1 MSGIAP
7 LSPIEADRTL
17 GLSTTVP
24 AEVILAA
31 GLRPL
36 DLNNIF
42 ITSGTTADLVEQ
54 AEREGFPRNSCAW
67 NKGVYAAARRLRL
80 KRLVGVTQGDCSNTH
95 ATMEMLQAAG
105 VQILPFAFPY
115 QPEDAELLALSLRRF
130 AEALDTTVEKAEE
143 WKRRLDAVRSLA
155 HRIDELCWR
164 DGLITGAEQHL
175 FLISC
180 SDFFGDAQEYRRR
193 AEALIAQ
200 TRARKPMPQMIRLAL
215 IGIPPIVDG
224 LFEFLEK
231 RGARILFNEI
241 PRQFSMP
248 GATRSLIEQYSRY
261 TYPYD
266 IFHRLDDIQAQLKL
280 RHVDGV
286 IHYVQSFCF
295 RQVQDAILRK
305 NIDLPILTLECDR
318 PGPMEMST
326 ETRLEAFL
334 EMLHGGGTNC

>member
-1 MSGIAP
+1 MSGVTP
-7 LSPIEADRTL
+7 LSPADAGRAL

-24 AEVILAA
+24 VEVIFAA
-31 GLRPL
+31 GLRPI

-42 ITSGTTADLVEQ
+42 ITSGITGELVEQ

-67 NKGVYAAARRLRL
+67 NKGVYAAARRLGL

-105 VQILPFAFPY
+105 VGIVPFAFPY
-115 QPEDAELLALSLRRF
+115 QPEDAEMLALSLRRF
-130 AEALDTTVEKAEE
+130 ASALGATLEEAEQ
-143 WKRRLDAVRSLA
+143 WKSRLDMVRALA

-164 DGLITGAEQHL
+164 DGLVTGAEQHL
-175 FLISC
+175 YLISC
-180 SDFFGDAQEYRRR
+180 SDFFGDEQEYARR
-193 AEALIAQ
+193 AEELIDKARGRPPMAQ
-200 TRARKPMPQMIRLAL
+200 SVRLAL

-224 LFEFLEK
+224 MFEFLES
-231 RGARILFNEI
+231 RDARIVFNEI
-241 PRQFSMP
+241 PRQFAMP
-248 GATRSLIEQYSRY
+248 DATRTLMEQYSRY

-266 IFHRLDDIQAQLKL
+266 IFHRLDDIKSQLKL
-280 RHVDGV
+280 RRVDGV

-295 RQVQDAILRK
+295 RQAQDAIVRK

-318 PGPMEMST
+318 PGQLEMSA

-334 EMLHGGGTNC
+334 EMLHGRR

>member
-7 LSPIEADRTL
+7 LSPIEAARTV
-17 GLSTTVP
+17 GLSTTIPV
-24 AEVILAA
+24 EVIFAA

-36 DLNNIF
+36 DQNNIF
-42 ITSGTTADLVEQ
+42 ITSGITADLVEQ

-67 NKGVYAAARRLRL
+67 NKGVYAAARGLGLTRM
-80 KRLVGVTQGDCSNTH
+80 VGVTQGDCSNTH

-105 VQILPFAFPY
+105 LRIIPFAFPY
-115 QPEDAELLALSLRRF
+115 QPEDAELLSLSFRRF
-130 AEALDTTVEKAEE
+130 AEALGTTLEEAGE
-143 WKRRLDAVRSLA
+143 WKRRLDAVRALA

-164 DGLITGAEQHL
+164 DGRVSGAEQHL

-180 SDFFGDAQEYRRR
+180 SDFFGDAQEYGRR

-200 TRARKPMPQMIRLAL
+200 TRSRAPMPQMIRLAL
-215 IGIPPIVDG
+215 VGIPPIVEG
-224 LFEFLEK
+224 LFDFLEK
-231 RGARILFNEI
+231 RGARIVYNEI
-241 PRQFSMP
+241 PRQFAMP
-248 GATRSLIEQYSRY
+248 DPTRSLIEQYSRY

-266 IFHRLDDIQAQLKL
+266 IFHRLDDIRAQLKL

-318 PGPMEMST
+318 PGPIEMSA

-334 EMLHGGGTNC
+334 EMLQGGLTSE